1 MRRAS
6 LLAELVPWAKP
17 VTGRALF
24 DAWIN
29 DCQCRF
35 PPGTQ
40 HQTVVLIQVGS
51 FLAPHPVCCS
61 AYHEKVQHGKCLITV
76 PSLPHEPAVLQGGVG
91 GWSGAVPSLPRN
103 ATSLHHLLA
112 WPLPYIKPCCHSA
125 FEILASGNP
134 WGIRGKRAG
143 QKLLPLVLPA
153 ERWTAPSESRAFKV
167 VSKQHDFIVS
177 SS

>member
-40 HQTVVLIQVGS
+40 HQTVVLIQVRS

-76 PSLPHEPAVLQGGVG
+76 PSLPHEPAVLQGGVVRG
-91 GWSGAVPSLPRN
+91 CAFTAQKCN
-103 ATSLHHLLA
+103 FITS
-112 WPLPYIKPCCHSA
+112 PPCLTTPIHKA
-125 FEILASGNP
+125 
-134 WGIRGKRAG
+134 
-143 QKLLPLVLPA
+143 LLPLSFWNPCFWEPL
-153 ERWTAPSESRAFKV
+153 RNKRQESRAEAPSSGVASRKV
-167 VSKQHDFIVS
+167 NCTQREQSFQS
-177 SS
+177 SE

>member
-1 MRRAS
+1 MTASADS
-6 LLAELVPWAKP
+6 LLGPNIKLLSSFKSDLSLLPTLYAVPLTMRKYSMESVWS
-17 VTGRALF
+17 LF
-24 DAWIN
+24 QA
-29 DCQCRF
+29 CPMSQRF
-35 PPGTQ
+35 
-40 HQTVVLIQVGS
+40 
-51 FLAPHPVCCS
+51 FR
-61 AYHEKVQHGKCLITV
+61 
-76 PSLPHEPAVLQGGVG
+76 G